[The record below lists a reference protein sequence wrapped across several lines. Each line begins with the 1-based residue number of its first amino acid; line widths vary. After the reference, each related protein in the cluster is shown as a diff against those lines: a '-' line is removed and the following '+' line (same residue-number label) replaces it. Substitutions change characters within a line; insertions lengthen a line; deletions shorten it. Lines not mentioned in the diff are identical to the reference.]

1 MVQKVGNRHHWEEWA
16 ADVARIANTHIDRIT
31 AILENPANTTERKA
45 FAAFAKE
52 LRDDLNDAITD
63 AEIIEMLAQHLI
75 TGPVFEALFEQYS
88 FARHNPMSRAMQKV
102 LDTLRDTNVLD
113 DDTTAALDAAIDK
126 FKLEFQTGDGRSLI
140 SVGTEVFEEIAEED
154 IEQEK
159 IVKQKRGK

>member
-1 MVQKVGNRHHWEEWA
+1 MAQVSAVEDILRFESELH
-16 ADVARIANTHIDRIT
+16 DYLARNT
-31 AILENPANTTERKA
+31 
-45 FAAFAKE
+45 
-52 LRDDLNDAITD
+52 
-63 AEIIEMLAQHLI
+63 
-75 TGPVFEALFEQYS
+75 
-88 FARHNPMSRAMQKV
+88 KV